1 MGWEKEIVFIDK
13 GEQQK
18 TETKHKK
25 QAGNFNMI
33 FLCKGQYRKEKE
45 KKKQSVVSQ
54 KLCYVLPGLRN

>member
-1 MGWEKEIVFIDK
+1 MGWEKEIVSIDN

-45 KKKQSVVSQ
+45 KKKNNRWAAKNFVMYDQD
-54 KLCYVLPGLRN
+54 